1 MKVISSFITKGS
13 ISRKVVGKKPNGKSY
28 LPDVLKEQIPAILK
42 ALNASVS
49 RQTKKN
55 FFDTKVTLLYDN
67 LIDEDIDNAETSI
80 NFDIDGYNKS
90 DGNVADLDDI
100 FDEISYKTI
109 KADVNK
115 VLKNGVKVL
124 DVYDGGYLGSIIEF
138 KVSKPKKVT
147 GSLKTKT
154 GSGMKQK
161 VYTEILM
168 DKLNVN
174 PRSIKGPIEES
185 LTLDKADP
193 KVKAVYDTAVD
204 IVKTE
209 LDTSKIDE
217 AALFVAVNDVLDR
230 KYGNIIEWE

>member
-1 MKVISSFITKGS
+1 MKVIGSFNTKGS
-13 ISRKVVGKKPNGKSY
+13 ISRKVTGKKLNGKSY

-42 ALNASVS
+42 ALNASVA

-67 LIDEDIDNAETSI
+67 LIDENIDNAETSI

-115 VLKNGVKVL
+115 VLKDGVKVL

-138 KVSKPKKVT
+138 QVAKPKK
-147 GSLKTKT
+147 
-154 GSGMKQK
+154 
-161 VYTEILM
+161 
-168 DKLNVN
+168 
-174 PRSIKGPIEES
+174 
-185 LTLDKADP
+185 
-193 KVKAVYDTAVD
+193 
-204 IVKTE
+204 
-209 LDTSKIDE
+209 
-217 AALFVAVNDVLDR
+217 
-230 KYGNIIEWE
+230 

>member
-42 ALNASVS
+42 ALNASVA

-147 GSLKTKT
+147 SSLKQTA
-154 GSGMKQK
+154 QK
-161 VYTEILM
+161 E
-168 DKLNVN
+168 
-174 PRSIKGPIEES
+174 
-185 LTLDKADP
+185 
-193 KVKAVYDTAVD
+193 
-204 IVKTE
+204 
-209 LDTSKIDE
+209 TSKISHPWGWGNVELIEDREGGMPVDGSQAVIKIDGKEVLTFTYSDVGKKGDE
-217 AALFVAVNDVLDR
+217 FYATNTKIKNLDAIADLLVAFIN
-230 KYGNIIEWE
+230 K